1 MKLRRLKKIKLKL
14 SLLNSYSIAKQE
26 LRPKKTTLDHIRVIE
41 PIQHKW
47 DDWFDQNNATDDFMN
62 ERAQDADQVRNSL

>member
-14 SLLNSYSIAKQE
+14 SLLNSYSIVKQE
-26 LRPKKTTLDHIRVIE
+26 LRPKKRTLDQIRVIE

-62 ERAQDADQVRNSL
+62 EHAQEADQVRNSL

>member
-14 SLLNSYSIAKQE
+14 SLLNSYSIVKQE
-26 LRPKKTTLDHIRVIE
+26 LRPKKRTLDQIRIIE
-41 PIQHKW
+41 LIQHKW

-62 ERAQDADQVRNSL
+62 ERAQEADQVRNSL

>member
-14 SLLNSYSIAKQE
+14 SLLNSYSISKQE
-26 LRPKKTTLDHIRVIE
+26 LRPKKRTLDQIRVIE

-62 ERAQDADQVRNSL
+62 ERAQEADQVRNSL

>member
-14 SLLNSYSIAKQE
+14 SLLNSYSIVKQE
-26 LRPKKTTLDHIRVIE
+26 LRPKKRTLDQIRVIE

-47 DDWFDQNNATDDFMN
+47 DDWFDQNNATDDFTN
-62 ERAQDADQVRNSL
+62 EHAQEADQVRNSL

>member
-26 LRPKKTTLDHIRVIE
+26 LRPKKRTLDQIRIIE
-41 PIQHKW
+41 LIQHKW
-47 DDWFDQNNATDDFMN
+47 DNWFDQNNATDDFMN
-62 ERAQDADQVRNSL
+62 ERAQEADQVRNSL

>member
-14 SLLNSYSIAKQE
+14 SLLNSYSIVKQE
-26 LRPKKTTLDHIRVIE
+26 LRSKKRTLDQIRVIE

-47 DDWFDQNNATDDFMN
+47 DDWFDQKNATDDFMN
-62 ERAQDADQVRNSL
+62 EHAQEADQVRNSL

>member
-26 LRPKKTTLDHIRVIE
+26 LRPKKRTLDQIRIIE
-41 PIQHKW
+41 LIQHKW
-47 DDWFDQNNATDDFMN
+47 DDWFDQNNATDDFMI
-62 ERAQDADQVRNSL
+62 EREQEADQVRNSL